1 MSKNKLLPDFALIK
15 AVMGYVTLI
24 ALILIIFPIKGKPLA
39 VYMANSL
46 PPLCLFACGESFFYV
61 IEWLI
66 TRLHTSPTSSR
77 RMT

>member
-39 VYMANSL
+39 VYMANAL
-46 PPLCLFACGESFFYV
+46 PPLCLFALGESFFYV

-66 TRLHTSPTSSR
+66 TRLHTSPTRSE
-77 RMT
+77 T